1 MTVALYS
8 HSQRTKVNKMSYT
21 IRNETGIMVAEIS
34 GDCAETILKSAQ
46 GEWHTYNVEG
56 ESQLVTVCFE
66 VAENCVYTIEGVRTQ
81 NTSLKLYLWE
91 GYKIIPNF

>member
-1 MTVALYS
+1 
-8 HSQRTKVNKMSYT
+8 MSYIVRT
-21 IRNETGIMVAEIS
+21 ETGTMVAKIS

-56 ESQLVTVCFE
+56 ESQMVCFE
-66 VAENCVYTIEGVRTQ
+66 IAENSVYTIEGIHDQ
-81 NTSLKLYLWE
+81 STSLKLYLWE